1 MKERINVES
10 VCEAYNK
17 ARMQHIGHK
26 QSPEQVKEILKS
38 VGISGSLCK
47 KMLAN
52 PTLFNKSKREG
63 LGKGKFLCY
72 IFSYQPVHVSW
83 FKNWLYPPTEKKESS
98 INKKGMSF
106 EEECAQYLR
115 NQGYKLKKCVGF
127 DEDAFKKDYPQLYE
141 KYLIYE
147 NV

>member
-1 MKERINVES
+1 MEKINVES

-47 KMLAN
+47 KMLSN
-52 PTLFNKSKREG
+52 STLFNKSKRENA
-63 LGKGKFLCY
+63 GKGRHLCY
-72 IFSYQPVHVSW
+72 IFSYQPIHVSW
-83 FKNWLYPPTEKKESS
+83 FKNWLYPPIENKESS
-98 INKKGMSF
+98 INKKDRSF
-106 EEECAQYLR
+106 EEECAAYLR

-127 DEDAFKKDYPQLYE
+127 DEDQFKADYPQLYQ
-141 KYLIYE
+141 KYLIYQD
-147 NV
+147 V

>member
-1 MKERINVES
+1 MEKINEES
-10 VCEAYNK
+10 ICEAYNK

-38 VGISGSLCK
+38 FGISGSLCR
-47 KMLAN
+47 KMLSN
-52 PTLFNKSKREG
+52 STLFNKSKRENA
-63 LGKGKFLCY
+63 GKGRHLCY
-72 IFSYQPVHVSW
+72 IFSYQPIHVSW
-83 FKNWLYPPTEKKESS
+83 FKNWLYPPIENKESS
-98 INKKGMSF
+98 INKKDRSF
-106 EEECAQYLR
+106 EEECAAYLKQ
-115 NQGYKLKKCVGF
+115 QGYQLKKCTGF